1 MECHN
6 EAARKLYEKS
16 DFKVEGIRAK
26 SMLVNGELVDEYYMA
41 KIL

>member
-26 SMLVNGELVDEYYMA
+26 SMLVNGEFVDEYYMA